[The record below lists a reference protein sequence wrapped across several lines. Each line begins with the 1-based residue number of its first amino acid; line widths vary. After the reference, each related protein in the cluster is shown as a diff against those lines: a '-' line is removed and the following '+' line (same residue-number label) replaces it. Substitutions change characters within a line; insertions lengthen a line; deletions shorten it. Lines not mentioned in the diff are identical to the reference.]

1 LAFHELSA
9 SPSAARAGRT
19 RLRGFPSSRLLH
31 NRERFVRQFGKN
43 GQPVIFLLI
52 NLLLA
57 PSLQIWRRDEKFSKT
72 AAVSRGAF
80 HQRV

>member
-1 LAFHELSA
+1 V
-9 SPSAARAGRT
+9 
-19 RLRGFPSSRLLH
+19 GFRSSRLLH
-31 NRERFVRQFGKN
+31 NRGRFVRQFGKN